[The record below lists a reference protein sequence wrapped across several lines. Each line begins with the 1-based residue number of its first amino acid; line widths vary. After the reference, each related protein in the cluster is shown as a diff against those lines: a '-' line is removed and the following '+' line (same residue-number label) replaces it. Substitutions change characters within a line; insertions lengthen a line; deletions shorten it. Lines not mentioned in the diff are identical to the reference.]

1 MFLHKNPVRDS
12 LVKEEQ
18 KWSDDDVK
26 TLKWPSSDSEGQSFP
41 PSFTTSQDEND
52 WLYFKISSY
61 KSLNHS

>member
-41 PSFTTSQDEND
+41 TSFTTSQDKMID
-52 WLYFKISSY
+52 FTLKYQVI
-61 KSLNHS
+61 NH